1 MIQCAIYDVQHNWA
15 PNKQRE
21 NQASVQTWIVG
32 PSPDP
37 GIKLIQP
44 PKASLWEWE
53 IPELNGYLDV
63 GNQWETWGK
72 SSKFLLRNS
81 PANHNWLPESNQRI
95 SMRVNGIIQGKL

>member
-53 IPELNGYLDV
+53 IPELNGHLDV

-72 SSKFLLRNS
+72 SSKFYCGICQQTIIDY
-81 PANHNWLPESNQRI
+81 W
-95 SMRVNGIIQGKL
+95 RVTSE